1 MGKGELWLAEWQTQE
16 IFPAQDGTGALALGL
31 RWRFP
36 CCWYANPLAGPACCV
51 VLCCVP
57 FRFAHEAPKTKEH
70 LLRLGMDGAAF
81 TRLCLIT
88 RANLDDETA
97 QLRRLAS
104 RDSQSRARA
113 VSSQRRSWWSRVYEA
128 RSMDWWSHSPG
139 RPSTLPSTH
148 PRVII
153 NNSAYDSYPT
163 ARIARM
169 MACMASAADPDLSTW
184 SVPAQD
190 KHQPGRATVLYRQ
203 TDPPSTSL
211 SKISTRVVSRWQA
224 TREARP
230 IPRTRSFT

>member
-1 MGKGELWLAEWQTQE
+1 MGKGGLWLAEWQTQE

-31 RWRFP
+31 SWRFP
-36 CCWYANPLAGPACCV
+36 CCWYASPLAGPACCV
-51 VLCCVP
+51 L

-70 LLRLGMDGAAF
+70 LFRLGIMDGAAF

-104 RDSQSRARA
+104 RGSQSRAEQSRA
-113 VSSQRRSWWSRVYEA
+113 EQSRAEQSRAEQEQPTQELVELAEQSLRSTEYGLV
-128 RSMDWWSHSPG
+128 PLP
-139 RPSTLPSTH
+139 RPPVHPTHPTH

-190 KHQPGRATVLYRQ
+190 KHQPGRATVLYR
-203 TDPPSTSL
+203 
-211 SKISTRVVSRWQA
+211 
-224 TREARP
+224 
-230 IPRTRSFT
+230 

>member
-1 MGKGELWLAEWQTQE
+1 MLLVCKPIGRSG
-16 IFPAQDGTGALALGL
+16 
-31 RWRFP
+31 
-36 CCWYANPLAGPACCV
+36 

-70 LLRLGMDGAAF
+70 LFRLGMDGAAF

-97 QLRRLAS
+97 PAAALDEQGQS
-104 RDSQSRARA
+104 EQSRAEQEQPTQELVGA
-113 VSSQRRSWWSRVYEA
+113 GGAEFTKHGVWTGA
-128 RSMDWWSHSPG
+128 TGPLP
-139 RPSTLPSTH
+139 RPSVHPTH

-169 MACMASAADPDLSTW
+169 MASAADPDLSTW

-190 KHQPGRATVLYRQ
+190 KHQPGRATALYR
-203 TDPPSTSL
+203 
-211 SKISTRVVSRWQA
+211 
-224 TREARP
+224 
-230 IPRTRSFT
+230 